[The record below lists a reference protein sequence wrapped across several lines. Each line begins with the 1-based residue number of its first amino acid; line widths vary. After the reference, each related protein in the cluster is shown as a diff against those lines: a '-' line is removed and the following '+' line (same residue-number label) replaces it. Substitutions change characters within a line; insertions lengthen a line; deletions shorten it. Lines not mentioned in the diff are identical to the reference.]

1 MKISPAAVSKSPL
14 DPDRL
19 PAHIGVIMDGNGRWA
34 KLRGLSRTQGHK
46 QGLEVAKEIVKTAS
60 DMGIKF
66 ITLYTF
72 STENWK
78 RAADEVGFLMNL
90 IKTHLRAELAF
101 YAENGIRVLH
111 TGDLDQLPPDI
122 AAEISWIVRETAH
135 FDKTSVVLAI
145 NYGGRDEIVRAI
157 RKIPGDKLAEIDE
170 QSFASFLDIPQLPP
184 MDLLIRTGGEKRISN
199 FLLWQSAYAELYFSD
214 LLWPDWHGEQLAEA
228 VSDYQARDRRFGNAK

>member
-1 MKISPAAVSKSPL
+1 MSMIPAAAPTTNI

-34 KLRGLSRTQGHK
+34 KKRGLSRTQGHR
-46 QGLEVAKEIVKTAS
+46 QGLEVAKEIVRTAATL
-60 DMGIKF
+60 GIKY

-90 IKTHLRAELAF
+90 IKTHLRAELVF

-111 TGDLDQLPPDI
+111 TGDLEQLPSDI
-122 AAEISWIVRETAH
+122 AAEIRWIVGETAH
-135 FDKTSVVLAI
+135 FDRTSVVLAI

-157 RKIPGDKLAEIDE
+157 RKIPCDNIASIDE
-170 QSFASFLDIPQLPP
+170 QSFASYLDIPELPP
-184 MDLLIRTGGEKRISN
+184 MDLMIRTAGEQRISN

-214 LLWPDWHGEQLAEA
+214 LLWPDWNGERLIEA
-228 VSDYQARDRRFGNAK
+228 ISRYQARDRRFGNAK

>member
-1 MKISPAAVSKSPL
+1 MNKTPDIDPTITV

-34 KLRGLSRTQGHK
+34 KMRGLSRTQGHR
-46 QGLEVAKEIVKTAS
+46 QGLEVAKEIVRTAAVL
-60 DMGIKF
+60 GIKY

-111 TGDLDQLPPDI
+111 TGDLEKLPGDI
-122 AAEISWIVRETAH
+122 ASEIRWIVGQTAH

-145 NYGGRDEIVRAI
+145 NYGGQDEIVRAI
-157 RKIPGDKLAEIDE
+157 RKIPRDKIASIDE
-170 QSFASFLDIPQLPP
+170 KSFTPYLDIPELPP
-184 MDLLIRTGGEKRISN
+184 MDLMIRTAGEQRISN

-214 LLWPDWHGEQLAEA
+214 LLWPDWNGERLMEA
-228 VSDYQARDRRFGNAK
+228 IADYQARDRRFGNAK